1 MLNMGSPRPNNICL
15 TEPLIAR
22 KKEKCIQNNTVGVP
36 YIKNVYGTGTNSI
49 GIEKPNPCES

>member
-36 YIKNVYGTGTNSI
+36 YIKNVYGTNSI